1 MASSTG
7 GIIEAADYNDI
18 RNKVIRVLGTGD
30 GNFGYGQAARLNS
43 AAVATGASVTA
54 AQWQNLR
61 WDIFNALTH
70 QNGSAPTIVSVSTG
84 DTIRYGDTNPNNA
97 YNTFANTITDNRFNI
112 GSGRSDAPGLG
123 SKSENFSWISQAY
136 IDITYTFS
144 NADAAR
150 FFFNSGGELRITST
164 FVKGPNTQQNRA
176 WESLLRDAAV
186 QSFGGNAPD
195 AGLGTI
201 NGRNFYRL
209 DSTFRTYYTRT
220 DSFPYGSNTY
230 RLQAKCNLTSGNNST
245 GTANIVTIRA
255 LFTDGY
261 TDPGNSPG
269 DNPNTIDQVSGI
281 MTVSTSLLLPVGT
294 MQTPPTVSNFTIV
307 GPTSNIASAVFIRT

>member
-7 GIIEAADYNDI
+7 GIIEAADYNNI
-18 RNKVIRVLGTGD
+18 RNKVIAVLGTGA
-30 GNFGYGQAARLNS
+30 GNSGYGQAARLNS

-84 DTIRYGDTNPNNA
+84 DTIRFGAANPNDA
-97 YNTFANTITDNRFNI
+97 YNTFANTITNNRFNI
-112 GSGRSDAPGLG
+112 GPGRSDAPGLG
-123 SKSENFSWISQAY
+123 SKSENFSWTAQAY

-144 NADAAR
+144 DANAAR
-150 FFFNSGGELRITST
+150 FFFNSAGELRITST
-164 FVKGPNTQQNRA
+164 FVRGPNTQQNRA
-176 WESLLRDAAV
+176 WESLLSNAAT

-195 AGLGTI
+195 AGLGAI

-209 DSTFRTYYTRT
+209 DTTFRTYYTRT
-220 DSFPYGSNTY
+220 NSFPYGSNTY
-230 RLQAKCNLTSGNNST
+230 RLQAKCNVADNST
-245 GTANIVTIRA
+245 GTANIVTIRV

-261 TDPGNSPG
+261 TDPGNFPG
-269 DNPNTIDQVSGI
+269 DTPDTVDGVSGT